1 MEEGRNIHLSK
12 EILHQVDM
20 VLVWIV
26 ILMEIVTVL
35 ITYLWLLFIII
46 LPLQQG
52 QVCEQWQVICMIINN
67 HTFLLPVITEWHKVT
82 YNNQVMAIQ
91 QVSTQWT
98 NLHMSAIN
106 LHNLVWDISNNN
118 NQKYNTVKKQTF
130 WNKLP
135 NFEEK

>member
-12 EILHQVDM
+12 EILRQVDM

-35 ITYLWLLFIII
+35 ITYLWLLFITI
-46 LPLQQG
+46 LLLQQG
-52 QVCEQWQVICMIINN
+52 QVCVQWQVICMIINN

-82 YNNQVMAIQ
+82 YNNQVMAILQ
-91 QVSTQWT
+91 ASIQWI
-98 NLHMSAIN
+98 NQHMSVIN
-106 LHNLVWDISNNN
+106 HHNLAWDINNNN
-118 NQKYNTVKKQTF
+118 NQKYNTVKKLIF